1 MDIEAARICYSPAM
15 SPGRHDTMPS
25 PERASLS
32 RWQRFSSEPHRML
45 FLAGA
50 VQMLLALAWWL
61 AELTARAAGF
71 SPPAMALPAAWGH
84 AFLMIYGVFP
94 FFIFGFLFTVYPR
107 WLRVAAIERRAAVRA
122 FALLF
127 GGILL
132 FTAGLVVDRR
142 IASLALLL
150 FLAGWTSAL
159 VSLLR
164 VYARARERT
173 VHERLLN
180 LALAAG
186 LLGAALFLAAVLTG
200 SVPMFAL
207 ARELGLW
214 LFLVPVVFL
223 VSHRM
228 IPFFSQSA
236 LLNYIMVRPAW
247 GPPLMVVGV
256 IAHAGFELS
265 GLPQWRFL
273 ADLPLAVV
281 ALHHS
286 YVWQFRRSFHAR
298 LLAMLHI
305 AFLWLGIAMGMYA
318 VQSLVLIATGNDYF
332 GRAPL
337 HALGIGFLTSMI
349 VAMASRVTLGHSGR
363 TLSADT
369 LTWAVLIG
377 VNASAVLRIAGELVP
392 PVANWL
398 SVLAALVWLAA
409 LLPWVWRYLPMYLQ
423 PRVDHPA
430 G

>member
-1 MDIEAARICYSPAM
+1 MPA
-15 SPGRHDTMPS
+15 PVGTKPS
-25 PERASLS
+25 I
-32 RWQRFSSEPHRML
+32 WQVFSAEPHRML

-50 VQMLLALAWWL
+50 TQILLTLAWWL
-61 AELTARAAGF
+61 VELATRATGF
-71 SPPAMALPAAWGH
+71 LSPATVLPATWGH
-84 AFLMIYGVFP
+84 AFLMVYGVFP

-107 WLRVAAIERRAAVRA
+107 WLRGTAIARRAYVLV

-132 FTAGLVVDRR
+132 FTAGLALDRR
-142 IASLALLL
+142 MVVLALVV
-150 FLAGWTSAL
+150 FLAGWVGAL
-159 VSLLR
+159 ASLLQ
-164 VYARARERT
+164 VYARARERGP
-173 VHERLLN
+173 HERLLN

-186 LLGAALFLAAVLTG
+186 LLGIAVFLAAVLTG
-200 SVPMFAL
+200 STRLFAL

-236 LLNYIMVRPAW
+236 LMNYIMVRPAW
-247 GPPLMVVGV
+247 GPSLMAVCVT
-256 IAHAGFELS
+256 AHAGLELS

-273 ADLPLAVV
+273 ADLPLAVA

-305 AFLWLGIAMGMYA
+305 AFLWLGIAMSLYA
-318 VQSLVLIATGNDYF
+318 AQSLALLATGTDYL

-363 TLSADT
+363 ALSADT
-369 LTWAVLIG
+369 LTWAVLLG
-377 VNASAVLRIAGELVP
+377 VNASAVLRIAGEFLP
-392 PVANWL
+392 QLASWL
-398 SVLAALVWLAA
+398 NLLAALVWLAA
-409 LLPWVWRYLPMYLQ
+409 LLPWVLRYLPMYLQ
-423 PRVDHPA
+423 PRAEHPP

>member
-1 MDIEAARICYSPAM
+1 MQ
-15 SPGRHDTMPS
+15 S
-25 PERASLS
+25 PERESFSL
-32 RWQRFSSEPHRML
+32 WQLFSAEPHRML

-50 VQMLLALAWWL
+50 VQILLTLAWWL
-61 AELTARAAGF
+61 VELTTRATGF
-71 SPPAMALPAAWGH
+71 LSPATALPATWGH
-84 AFLMIYGVFP
+84 AFLMVYGVFP

-107 WLRVAAIERRAAVRA
+107 WLRGTAIGRRAYVSV

-132 FTAGLVVDRR
+132 FTAGLILERR
-142 IASLALLL
+142 IVVLALML
-150 FLAGWTSAL
+150 FLAGWAGAL
-159 VSLLR
+159 ASLFQ
-164 VYARARERT
+164 VYARARERGP
-173 VHERLLN
+173 HERLLN
-180 LALAAG
+180 LALAVG
-186 LLGAALFLAAVLTG
+186 LLGIALFLAAVLTG
-200 SVPMFAL
+200 SAQLFAL

-236 LLNYIMVRPAW
+236 LMNYIMVRPAW
-247 GPPLMVVGV
+247 GPSLMAVCVT
-256 IAHAGFELS
+256 AHAGFELS

-273 ADLPLAVV
+273 ADLPLAVA

-305 AFLWLGIAMGMYA
+305 AFLWLGIGMGLYA
-318 VQSLVLIATGNDYF
+318 AQSLVLLATGTDYL

-363 TLSADT
+363 ALSADT
-369 LTWAVLIG
+369 LTWAVLLG
-377 VNASAVLRIAGELVP
+377 VNASAVLRIAGEFLP
-392 PVANWL
+392 PVASWL
-398 SVLAALVWLAA
+398 NLLAALVWLAA
-409 LLPWVWRYLPMYLQ
+409 LLPWVLRYLPMYLK
-423 PRVDHPA
+423 PRAEHPP

>member
-1 MDIEAARICYSPAM
+1 MLTPVNTRTSV
-15 SPGRHDTMPS
+15 
-25 PERASLS
+25 
-32 RWQRFSSEPHRML
+32 WQVFSAEPHRML

-50 VQMLLALAWWL
+50 TQILLTLAWWL
-61 AELTARAAGF
+61 VELATRATGF
-71 SPPAMALPAAWGH
+71 LSPATALPATWGH
-84 AFLMIYGVFP
+84 AFLMVYGVFP

-107 WLRVAAIERRAAVRA
+107 WLRGTAIARRAYVLV

-132 FTAGLVVDRR
+132 FTAGLALDRR
-142 IASLALLL
+142 MVVLALVV
-150 FLAGWTSAL
+150 FLAGWVGAL
-159 VSLLR
+159 TSLLH
-164 VYARARERT
+164 VYARARERGP
-173 VHERLLN
+173 HERLLN

-186 LLGAALFLAAVLTG
+186 LLGVAIFLAAVLTG
-200 SVPMFAL
+200 SARLFAL

-236 LLNYIMVRPAW
+236 LMNYIMVRPAW
-247 GPPLMVVGV
+247 GPSLMAVCVT
-256 IAHAGFELS
+256 AHAGFELS

-273 ADLPLAVV
+273 ADLPLAVA

-305 AFLWLGIAMGMYA
+305 AFLWLGIAMSLYA
-318 VQSLVLIATGNDYF
+318 AQSLALLTTGTDYL

-363 TLSADT
+363 ALSADT
-369 LTWAVLIG
+369 LTWAVLLG
-377 VNASAVLRIAGELVP
+377 VNASAVLRIAGEFLP
-392 PVANWL
+392 QLASWL
-398 SVLAALVWLAA
+398 NLLAALVWLAA
-409 LLPWVWRYLPMYLQ
+409 LLPWVLRYLPMYLQ
-423 PRVDHPA
+423 PRADHPP

>member
-1 MDIEAARICYSPAM
+1 
-15 SPGRHDTMPS
+15 
-25 PERASLS
+25 
-32 RWQRFSSEPHRML
+32 ML

-50 VQMLLALAWWL
+50 TQILLTLAWWL
-61 AELTARAAGF
+61 VELATRATGF
-71 SPPAMALPAAWGH
+71 LSPATALPAVWGH
-84 AFLMIYGVFP
+84 AFLMVYGVFP

-107 WLRVAAIERRAAVRA
+107 WLRGAAIGRRAYVLV
-122 FALLF
+122 FALMF

-132 FTAGLVVDRR
+132 FIAGLVLDRR
-142 IASLALLL
+142 IVVLALVL
-150 FLAGWTSAL
+150 FLAGWASAL
-159 VSLLR
+159 ISLLR
-164 VYARARERT
+164 VYLGARERGP
-173 VHERLLN
+173 HERLLN

-186 LLGAALFLAAVLTG
+186 LAGIAVFLAAVLTG
-200 SVPMFAL
+200 SAPLFAL

-236 LLNYIMVRPAW
+236 LMNYIMVRPAW
-247 GPPLMVVGV
+247 GPSLMVVCV
-256 IAHAGFELS
+256 TAHAGLELS

-273 ADLPLAVV
+273 ADLPLAVA

-305 AFLWLGIAMGMYA
+305 AFLWLGIAMGLYA
-318 VQSLVLIATGNDYF
+318 AQSLVLLATGTDYL

-337 HALGIGFLTSMI
+337 HALGIGFLASMI

-363 TLSADT
+363 ALSADT
-369 LTWAVLIG
+369 LTWAVLLG
-377 VNASAVLRIAGELVP
+377 VNASALLRIAGEFVP
-392 PVANWL
+392 PVAGWL
-398 SVLAALVWLAA
+398 NLLAALVWLAA
-409 LLPWVWRYLPMYLQ
+409 LLPWVMRYLPMYLQ
-423 PRVDHPA
+423 PRADHPP